1 MKMNDDERG
10 AASISVD
17 WQSGLMVEIH
27 DRFVV
32 VGQTRPR
39 NNASLEYSGSGAQTA
54 DSPHSGRT
62 SFFSKISSRFS
73 KR

>member
-1 MKMNDDERG
+1 MARTCALFYNKYINLYLCD
-10 AASISVD
+10 
-17 WQSGLMVEIH
+17 L
-27 DRFVV
+27 
-32 VGQTRPR
+32 GQTRPR
-39 NNASLEYSGSGAQTA
+39 NNTVLEYSGTGGATG